1 MINVPLQ
8 DYITIRVDSTVASVI
23 QNETGWLDLAGFQD
37 LVAFLEVKEFS
48 GATTINIS
56 YETSPSKDED
66 LFTNMATA
74 VTLVTGVT
82 ATKMLKAS
90 ATVPLARWVRWKLA
104 ATTISGSWDAYFRVW
119 LACNRAGR
127 KGAIPLAPDTRN
139 RMLPMEPSVPLT
151 RRSSNMPGTATIVG
165 TNVGTPGLSGA
176 VDAATFQRM
185 TWGTA
190 SKPTNIP

>member
-1 MINVPLQ
+1 MINVALQ
-8 DYITIRVDSTVASVI
+8 DYINIRSDSAVASVV

-37 LVAFLEVKEFS
+37 LVAFLEVKEVS

-56 YETSPSKDED
+56 YQTSPSKDED

-127 KGAIPLAPDTRN
+127 KGAIPLTPDTRS
-139 RMLPMEPSVPLT
+139 RMVPMEPSIPLT
-151 RRSSNMPGTATIVG
+151 RRSSNGLGIVGGVG
-165 TNVGTPGLSGA
+165 TNIGTPGFSGA
-176 VDAATFQRM
+176 VDARSFQSI
-185 TWGTA
+185 TY
-190 SKPTNIP
+190 KPDPTR

>member
-1 MINVPLQ
+1 MINVALQ
-8 DYITIRVDSTVASVI
+8 EYITIRSDSTVAFVT

-56 YETSPSKDED
+56 YQTSPSKDED

-127 KGAIPLAPDTRN
+127 KGAVPLTPDTRG
-139 RMLPMEPSVPLT
+139 RMLPSEPSIPLT
-151 RRSSNMPGTATIVG
+151 RRSANTPGYVTSVG

-176 VDAATFQRM
+176 VSDATFQRM
-185 TWGTA
+185 AWA
-190 SKPTNIP
+190 AKLDPVR